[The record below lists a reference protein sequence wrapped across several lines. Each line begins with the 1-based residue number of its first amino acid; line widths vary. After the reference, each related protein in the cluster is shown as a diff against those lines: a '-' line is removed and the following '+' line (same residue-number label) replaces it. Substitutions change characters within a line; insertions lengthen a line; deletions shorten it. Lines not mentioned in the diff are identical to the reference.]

1 MRTKITCLYAKL
13 HGFRCAYSGADRMT
27 GEDDPGSNDEIMHEI
42 VKLMDPIVRQWERK
56 VYTHQTVK
64 QMKTLQA
71 LIMFSI
77 LIS

>member
-1 MRTKITCLYAKL
+1 
-13 HGFRCAYSGADRMT
+13 MT